1 MQMVPIR
8 HLRPPGAII
17 EGLLVVVWSPSAILG
32 VNSPRPNPSVF
43 PMSFQITHTS
53 RTTPLWIPGL
63 LLSGLFLN
71 ACTVDDDESNS
82 FVAKTLAQSVA
93 ASSPMAVSDQ
103 YMAFPA
109 SEATTGAGGT
119 DFNGDGDFIDD
130 VITVVDLGT
139 DVVVQTG
146 AALNPG
152 AGDEGLAWVNE
163 VLFFVVSESAD
174 GTDWNTDTDMVD
186 DVLVYWHAGN
196 ATATFYDTLSGTSIY
211 ESNGELFYE
220 SDTAAVALRDS
231 DLYAADVPTAASAPS
246 APRMIQTSL
255 VDPGGNGIDV
265 SLLGE
270 SNGVLWMTLSEVAEA
285 GNLNGDADAL
295 DTRVLALM
303 GTGSGDMI
311 QVVPQTLRT
320 DAATVEVLTDGADR
334 MVAYFVDEITM
345 GTNLNDPLL
354 FAGAWKPSQCVGLE
368 DADTLDEVLHWLNL
382 TDFTA
387 DPVVNAP
394 TNTGLV
400 GGGQIYNLGAQWL
413 AVVTDESDEG
423 TCDLNSDGDTLDEVL
438 RWVETTAAPL
448 PVTDDTKIIA
458 LDTTAAGGSGGVIAL
473 DGDLWVALVDEA
485 ADNNDYDG
493 DPGTDKEFLG
503 VLDPNL
509 PGTGWNFDQGSATFI
524 QVSWMAQDPALD
536 SRFLA
541 AIRESSTGIDRN
553 NDGDTTDSIPT
564 FPIEGGSPRE
574 LDFPGVS
581 VAVERNNAGMT
592 TQGIYGYYRIS
603 EADQRFDYNLDGDET
618 DTILQRVD
626 LTGGSQAVSMGILDN
641 LNRDSVMVG
650 RGINPMGI
658 VWLAPENMEGA
669 AGTDLNGDGDAL
681 DLVVRYAR
689 LP

>member
-1 MQMVPIR
+1 
-8 HLRPPGAII
+8 
-17 EGLLVVVWSPSAILG
+17 
-32 VNSPRPNPSVF
+32 
-43 PMSFQITHTS
+43 MSFQIPHTS
-53 RTTPLWIPGL
+53 RTAPLWIPGL

-71 ACTVDDDESNS
+71 ACTVDDDEGNS
-82 FVAKTLAQSVA
+82 FVAKTLAHSVA
-93 ASSPMAVSDQ
+93 ASSPIAVSDQ

-119 DFNGDGDFIDD
+119 DFNGDGDFIDG
-130 VITVVDLGT
+130 VITVVNLGT
-139 DVVVQTG
+139 DAVVQTG

-152 AGDEGLAWVNE
+152 VGDEGLAWVNG

-174 GTDWNTDTDMVD
+174 GTDWNTDSDMVD

-196 ATATFYDTLSGTSIY
+196 ATATFYDTLSGTSIF

-246 APRMIQTSL
+246 APRLIQTSL

-270 SNGVLWMTLSEVAEA
+270 SNGVLWMTVSEVLES
-285 GNLNGDADAL
+285 GNLNGDGDAL

-303 GTGSGDMI
+303 GTGSGGVI

-345 GTNLNDPLL
+345 GANLNDPLL
-354 FAGAWKPSQCVGLE
+354 FAGAWKPSQCVGHE

-382 TDFTA
+382 TDFTTG
-387 DPVVNAP
+387 PVVNAP

-400 GGGQIYNLGAQWL
+400 GGGQIYSLGAQWL

-423 TCDLNSDGDTLDEVL
+423 TCDLNNDGDTADEVL

-458 LDTTAAGGSGGVIAL
+458 LDTTTAGGSGGVIAL
-473 DGDLWVALVDEA
+473 NGDLWVALVDEA
-485 ADNNDYDG
+485 ADSNDYDG
-493 DPGTDKEFLG
+493 DPGSDKEFLG

-509 PGTGWNFDQGSATFI
+509 SGTAWNFDQGSATFI

-536 SRFLA
+536 FRFLA
-541 AIRESSTGIDRN
+541 AMRESSTGIDRN
-553 NDGDTTDSIPT
+553 SDGDITDSIPT
-564 FPIEGGSPRE
+564 FPVEGGNPRE

-592 TQGIYGYYRIS
+592 THGNYGYYRIS
-603 EADQRFDYNLDGDET
+603 EADQRFDYNLDGDES

-626 LTGGSQAVSMGILDN
+626 LTGGSQATSMGVLDN

-650 RGINPMGI
+650 RGTNPQGV